1 MTVNDVVGNVE
12 VFGLER
18 SLKESK
24 YPMAVNI
31 NECDD
36 TLTQRQLKLAEAP
49 KGSGHDNFLCGI
61 VVRFDLTFTAKA
73 WTEAERYHW
82 FEIVSSQ
89 STMHRIT
96 QMLSFKEDCFIQYV
110 TSNTKT
116 EMKRLLEI
124 YNDDPTEYNY
134 LRLLYN
140 CPTGLKLTAGMVT
153 NYQQLKTIYSQ
164 RHNHKLPEWRL
175 FCEMIEN
182 LPLANELII
191 GNKKGD

>member
-61 VVRFDLTFTAKA
+61 VVRFDLTFTVKA

-116 EMKRLLEI
+116 EIKRLLEI

-182 LPLANELII
+182 LPLANLLII

>member
-61 VVRFDLTFTAKA
+61 VVRFDLTFTVKA

>member
-1 MTVNDVVGNVE
+1 MTVNDVVNNVE
-12 VFGLER
+12 VFGLKR

-31 NECDD
+31 NDCDD
-36 TLTQRQLKLAEAP
+36 TITQRQLKLAEAP

-61 VVRFDLTFTAKA
+61 VVRFDLIFTVKA

-82 FEIVSSQ
+82 LEIVSSQ

-116 EMKRLLEI
+116 EMERLLEI

-140 CPTGLKLTAGMVT
+140 CPAGLKLTAGMVT

-175 FCEMIEN
+175 FCEMIEG

>member
-1 MTVNDVVGNVE
+1 MTVNDVVDNVE
-12 VFGLER
+12 VFGLKR

-31 NECDD
+31 NDCDD
-36 TLTQRQLKLAEAP
+36 TLTQRQLKLAGAP

-61 VVRFDLTFTAKA
+61 VVRFDLTFTVKA

-82 FEIVSSQ
+82 FDIVSSQ

-110 TSNTKT
+110 TSNTKK
-116 EMKRLLEI
+116 EIERLLEI